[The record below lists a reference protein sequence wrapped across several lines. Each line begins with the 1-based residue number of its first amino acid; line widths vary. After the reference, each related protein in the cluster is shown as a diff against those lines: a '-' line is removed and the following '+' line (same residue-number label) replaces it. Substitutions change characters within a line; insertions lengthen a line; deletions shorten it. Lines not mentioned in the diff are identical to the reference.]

1 MFKIY
6 YTHEG
11 EITMVGSSTEPGEH
25 ITCDLAT
32 LEKLQ
37 GQTHLYEVKN
47 KQLVKK
53 QLETSKP
60 PRKIQIVDHAPGWIC
75 QRDNFFEV
83 IEYAEQKPIWFD
95 ERTHSWVQYD

>member
-32 LEKLQ
+32 VEKLQ
-37 GQTHLYEVKN
+37 GQIHLYEVKN

-60 PRKIQIVDHAPGWIC
+60 PRKIQIVDDALGWIC

>member
-25 ITCDLAT
+25 IMCDLAT

-53 QLETSKP
+53 RLETSKP
-60 PRKIQIVDHAPGWIC
+60 PRKIQFVADAPGWIC

-83 IEYAEQKPIWFD
+83 IEYAEHKPIWFD
-95 ERTHSWVQYD
+95 EPTHSWVQYD

>member
-1 MFKIY
+1 MIKIY

-60 PRKIQIVDHAPGWIC
+60 PRKIQIVDDAPGWIC